1 MKPEE
6 ELTNCLPDLLKMMT
20 EQAKLMSH
28 MLSQNNLLIEQA
40 EAREQYLLQIIEQN
54 NELLAGFEGD
64 DSPQSPFLDG

>member
-6 ELTNCLPDLLKMMT
+6 ELTSCLPDLLKMMIRMV
-20 EQAKLMSH
+20 E
-28 MLSQNNLLIEQA
+28 QNNLLIEQA

-54 NELLAGFEGD
+54 NELLARFEGD

>member
-1 MKPEE
+1 
-6 ELTNCLPDLLKMMT
+6 MMT
-20 EQAKLMSH
+20 RMVE
-28 MLSQNNLLIEQA
+28 QNNLLIEQA

>member
-1 MKPEE
+1 MNPED
-6 ELTNCLPDLLKMMT
+6 ELTSCLPDLLKMMT
-20 EQAKLMSH
+20 RMVE
-28 MLSQNNLLIEQA
+28 QNNLLIEQA

>member
-6 ELTNCLPDLLKMMT
+6 ELTSCLPNLIELMT
-20 EQAKLMSH
+20 RMVE
-28 MLSQNNLLIEQA
+28 QNNLLIEQA

>member
-1 MKPEE
+1 MKQSE
-6 ELTNCLPDLLKMMT
+6 ELASYLPDLLKMMT
-20 EQAKLMSH
+20 RMVE
-28 MLSQNNLLIEQA
+28 QNNLLIEQA

>member
-1 MKPEE
+1 MKPNEE
-6 ELTNCLPDLLKMMT
+6 STSYLPDLLKMMT

>member
-1 MKPEE
+1 MKQSE
-6 ELTNCLPDLLKMMT
+6 ELISCLTDLLKMMT

-54 NELLAGFEGD
+54 AELLEEHEPEQSG
-64 DSPQSPFLDG
+64 SPYLDG

>member
-1 MKPEE
+1 MKQSE
-6 ELTNCLPDLLKMMT
+6 ELTSCLPDLLKMMT

>member
-6 ELTNCLPDLLKMMT
+6 ELMSCSPNLI
-20 EQAKLMSH
+20 KLMTR
-28 MLSQNNLLIEQA
+28 MVEQNNLLIEQA